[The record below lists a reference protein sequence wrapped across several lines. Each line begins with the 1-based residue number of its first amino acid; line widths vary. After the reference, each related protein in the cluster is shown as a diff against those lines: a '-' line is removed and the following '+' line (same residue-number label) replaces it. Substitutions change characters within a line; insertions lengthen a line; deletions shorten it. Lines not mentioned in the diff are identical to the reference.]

1 MDDKEMQGMLEKASL
16 LPERWYLVFR
26 QGDTDDHVMMT
37 AYDTSTDNEDDE
49 YIPAGSVI
57 LSGLVELMESDF
69 ERVMQAGLAR
79 LQFEATQEAMGKEAY
94 GNVDMVN
101 SPPHYNQA
109 GVECID
115 AIRAATDEGYQ
126 YYLQGNIIK
135 YLWRYRYKN
144 GVQDLEKAQW
154 YLQKLIE
161 ETENE

>member
-79 LQFEATQEAMGKEAY
+79 LQFEATQEAMA
-94 GNVDMVN
+94 
-101 SPPHYNQA
+101 
-109 GVECID
+109 
-115 AIRAATDEGYQ
+115 
-126 YYLQGNIIK
+126 
-135 YLWRYRYKN
+135 
-144 GVQDLEKAQW
+144 
-154 YLQKLIE
+154 E
-161 ETENE
+161 ETGNGPDVKHDPETNIVKVSFGKTQ